1 MMSWTKSDIV
11 DLLIFL
17 CLVFQ
22 LENPRYLRE
31 KQVPMTVVGIYIPL
45 IFQKGKQTSCVIFN
59 HWPGLIVLGFT
70 GFDFIDCF
78 ELFPQ

>member
-1 MMSWTKSDIV
+1 MSRTNLSIG

-31 KQVPMTVVGIYIPL
+31 KRVPMTVVGIYIPL
-45 IFQKGKQTSCVIFN
+45 IFLRGKQTFYVIFN
-59 HWPGLIVLGFT
+59 CWSGLTVPGLIV
-70 GFDFIDCF
+70 FDFIGWF
-78 ELFPQ
+78 ELFLQ

>member
-11 DLLIFL
+11 DLLVFL

-31 KQVPMTVVGIYIPL
+31 KRVPMTVVGIYIPL
-45 IFQKGKQTSCVIFN
+45 VFQKGKQTFYGIFN
-59 HWPGLIVLGFT
+59 H
-70 GFDFIDCF
+70 
-78 ELFPQ
+78 